1 MSEELDILPIGIGAG
16 PHTDG
21 QILVVNSVIGLSKR
35 RPPFAEAFGD
45 VLGEMEAAID
55 SYAKAV
61 RSSEFPGGV
70 PAFVE
75 DDFGS
80 PC

>member
-1 MSEELDILPIGIGAG
+1 MSEELDILPIWLGAG

-21 QILVVNSVIGLSKR
+21 QVLVVNDGIGLSKR
-35 RPPFAEAFGD
+35 RPPVAEAFGD
-45 VLGEMEAAID
+45 VRGEMEAAID
-55 SYAKAV
+55 SYAEAV
-61 RSSEFPGGV
+61 RSGEFPGGV

-75 DDFGS
+75 DDFGC